1 METKPARLRQTLIL
15 LLVFALGLAG
25 GIGLDRVVP
34 RPGSA
39 LQVPADAHNSMALI
53 IQAWE
58 LIQKDYVDRTAVQ
71 ATPLAYGAIGGM
83 VDALGDTGHTR
94 FLTPQARQQEHDFSQ
109 GAFEGI
115 GAEVEMAGGHVVIVA
130 PLDGSPAQKAGL
142 KHGDTILGV
151 DGKDVSGL
159 SLSQVV
165 SMILGPAGSSVTLT
179 VLDPQSGTQR
189 QVTIVRAK
197 IDVPSVSWA
206 MIPGTS
212 VADIRLSAFSQGTT
226 DNLVRA
232 LQAAR
237 QAGAASIVL
246 DLRNNPGGLLD
257 QAVGG
262 ASQFLTSGTVL
273 QERDASGAV
282 AAVNVKAGGVA
293 TDLPMVSLIDGGT
306 ASAAEIVAGALQDA
320 GRSKLVG
327 QTSFGTGTVL
337 NEFPLSDGSAILLA
351 TEEWLTPKGRVIW
364 HKGIQPDV
372 QIALPSSATPL
383 LPSSIQGMTQAQFLQ
398 STDQQLLTAVSLLTG
413 GAQASR

>member
-1 METKPARLRQTLIL
+1 
-15 LLVFALGLAG
+15 
-25 GIGLDRVVP
+25 
-34 RPGSA
+34 
-39 LQVPADAHNSMALI
+39 
-53 IQAWE
+53 
-58 LIQKDYVDRTAVQ
+58 
-71 ATPLAYGAIGGM
+71 
-83 VDALGDTGHTR
+83 
-94 FLTPQARQQEHDFSQ
+94 
-109 GAFEGI
+109 
-115 GAEVEMAGGHVVIVA
+115 
-130 PLDGSPAQKAGL
+130 
-142 KHGDTILGV
+142 
-151 DGKDVSGL
+151 
-159 SLSQVV
+159 
-165 SMILGPAGSSVTLT
+165 
-179 VLDPQSGTQR
+179 
-189 QVTIVRAK
+189 
-197 IDVPSVSWA
+197 
-206 MIPGTS
+206 
-212 VADIRLSAFSQGTT
+212 
-226 DNLVRA
+226 
-232 LQAAR
+232 
-237 QAGAASIVL
+237 
-246 DLRNNPGGLLD
+246 LRNNPGGLLD